1 MLQRIQSV
9 FLVVAAICAGLLF
22 VLPLAR
28 YQRAD
33 QQQFTLTLTGL
44 VTADATEV
52 QDVALKLQPH
62 LLCVLLVV
70 LLLVTVF
77 FFKNRPRQVR
87 LVRFAYLLAV
97 LLAVALWITHT
108 SVQAYL
114 EQNGRAG
121 EQLLPGFFLPFA
133 AIVFGVLAERA
144 IKKDEALVRSADR
157 LR

>member
-9 FLVVAAICAGLLF
+9 FLVLAALCAGLQF

-28 YQRAD
+28 YERAD

-52 QDVALKLQPH
+52 PDVALKLQPH
-62 LLCVLLVV
+62 LLCALLVA
-70 LLLVTVF
+70 LFLVTVF

-97 LLAVALWITHT
+97 LLIVALWITHT

-114 EQNGRAG
+114 EQNGRAS

-133 AIVFGVLAERA
+133 AIVFGVLAERS